1 MSTSPQL
8 PVPENVWARFSADPR
23 TQGEVRASDADRD
36 VAAEALNAAFGDGR
50 LDSAEHADRLA
61 SALGAKKLG
70 EIVPLLSDIVVS
82 QRRASARGGTVE
94 ERGRIVKDGAVRS
107 WLGLALLFNV
117 IWVATWLFSGDAPY
131 YYWPIW
137 PMIGTA
143 VPAIIA
149 WLSGHAVAQRPADP
163 ERDQRRADR
172 ARRRQLDR

>member
-1 MSTSPQL
+1 MDCEDILRPASIDLVGESGL
-8 PVPENVWARFSADPR
+8 SAP
-23 TQGEVRASDADRD
+23 T
-36 VAAEALNAAFGDGR
+36 
-50 LDSAEHADRLA
+50 
-61 SALGAKKLG
+61 KLG
-70 EIVPLLSDIVVS
+70 GSVDE
-82 QRRASARGGTVE
+82 A
-94 ERGRIVKDGAVRS
+94 
-107 WLGLALLFNV
+107 N
-117 IWVATWLFSGDAPY
+117 WLFSGDAPY